1 MREEE
6 KGFHSRERERERERE
21 PSGAIL
27 LTPQDPS
34 EGLNALDVNAFLP
47 GVWRSSQVSIE
58 GEEGG

>member
-1 MREEE
+1 MNARRRERIP
-6 KGFHSRERERERERE
+6 FERERERERE